1 MNAEELCL
9 RPLPDEAKVLL
20 SHLKIPARLSA
31 HLALVCDA
39 ARRLLGGL
47 SSAFPAL
54 RVDENLVLF
63 GAATHDI
70 GKCIRTEELARDGSR
85 HEAEGNALLLRLGVG
100 REKARFALT
109 HSTWTEKNSLEEL
122 LVSLA
127 DKAWKGSRVTELED
141 LLTAKIALATGG
153 EPWEVYGRLDA
164 VIHSVAESADRR
176 LEWQGRFAV

>member
-1 MNAEELCL
+1 M
-9 RPLPDEAKVLL
+9 R
-20 SHLKIPARLSA
+20 SY
-31 HLALVCDA
+31 A

-109 HSTWTEKNSLEEL
+109 HSTWTEKSSLEEL

-153 EPWEVYGRLDA
+153 ELWEIYGRLDA
-164 VIHSVAESADRR
+164 VIQSVAESADRR
-176 LEWQGRFAV
+176 LEWQGRFVV